1 MDALD
6 EYLIKIE
13 DFPKLLAT
21 LLQEKFV
28 DKIIGAKLKVDKKSG
43 AIDRFTVSP
52 ILVEK
57 PEDLTTFPL
66 TNLIA

>member
-28 DKIIGAKLKVDKKSG
+28 DKVIGAKLKVDKKSCHFSFNEPNC
-43 AIDRFTVSP
+43 IWVCKNRYCCE
-52 ILVEK
+52 IL
-57 PEDLTTFPL
+57 TQ
-66 TNLIA
+66 IS